1 MSDAPLRLERTLG
14 PWVASWIEANL
25 VHGPGDIQGQAIRLD
40 DEQLRFIFRAYEIDD
55 NGRRVVRRA
64 VFSRPKGRAK
74 SELAAMLACCELLGP
89 CRFAGWDAD
98 GRPIAKPVDSPVVL
112 CVATEEG
119 QAGNVFDAIVTM
131 LREGPVSDTP
141 GLDVGITRIYAP
153 GGGVCR
159 PLTASASSKD
169 GGRETFAIFDETHL
183 WANRELHSLH
193 DTIRRNLAK
202 RKAAEPWSV
211 EVSTMYAQ
219 GEGSVAEGSHKFAQ
233 AVAEGKISGNG
244 LLFDHRQGPEGFD
257 YSDDDQLRAALVD
270 AYGDAAEWMD
280 LDRMVAE
287 ARDPSSREA
296 DFRRYFLNQ
305 PTRPADSWIT
315 GDQWAAL
322 MVPELE
328 CPEGSDVWL
337 GIDLS
342 LKHDSTG
349 VAWTWIDE
357 ETGRVGVK
365 CHVISP
371 RENAVAHEYHPGGID
386 LLRVEELI
394 IELAGRYNVRAVV
407 YDPRF
412 MERSAQVL
420 SEEHGL
426 LVAPI
431 NQSSVVMLRA
441 YQTWYQAVQE
451 GRVAH
456 DGDVV
461 LEKHVTSTA
470 AIAQEGGWK
479 IRKLRQSHRIDA
491 HVAAVMA
498 HSRAEHDRNVV
509 EETSVY
515 ESRGIVT
522 L

>member
-1 MSDAPLRLERTLG
+1 MSAPTIRMERTLG

-25 VHGPGDIQGQAIRLD
+25 VHGPGDVQGQPIRLD

-55 NGRRVVRRA
+55 AGRRVVRRA

-74 SELAAMLACCELLGP
+74 SELAAMLACCEALGP

-98 GRPIAKPVDSPVVL
+98 GLPIAKPVDSPVVL

-131 LREGPVSDTP
+131 LREGPVADTP
-141 GLDVGITRIYAP
+141 GLDVGITRVYTP
-153 GGGVCR
+153 GGGTIR
-159 PLTASASSKD
+159 PVTAAATSKD
-169 GGRETFAIFDETHL
+169 GGRETFAVFDETHL
-183 WANRELHSLH
+183 WANRELHALH

-202 RKAAEPWSV
+202 RKAAEPWSL
-211 EVSTMYAQ
+211 EVSTMYAV
-219 GEGSVAEGSHKFAQ
+219 GESSVAEGSHKFAQ

-257 YSDDDQLRAALVD
+257 FSDDDQLRAALVD
-270 AYGDAAEWMD
+270 AYGDAADWMD

-305 PTRPADSWIT
+305 PTRPADSWIS
-315 GDQWAAL
+315 GDRWASLA
-322 MVPELE
+322 VPGLTI
-328 CPEGSDVWL
+328 PDGADVWMAV
-337 GIDLS
+337 DLS

-349 VAWTWIDE
+349 IATCFLMDD
-357 ETGRVGVK
+357 GRIGVK
-365 CHVISP
+365 AHVISP
-371 RENAVAHEYHPGGID
+371 RESAIAHEYHPGGID
-386 LLRVEELI
+386 IGRVEELI
-394 IELAGRYNVRAVV
+394 VDLARRYNVRALV

-412 MERSAQVL
+412 MERSAQIL
-420 SEEHGL
+420 SEEHGMV
-426 LVAPI
+426 VAPI

-441 YQTWYQAVQE
+441 YQSWYQAVQE

-456 DGDVV
+456 DGDRV

-470 AIAQEGGWK
+470 AVAAEGGWK

-498 HSRAEHDRNVV
+498 HSRAEHDRTHV
-509 EETSVY
+509 EEASVY
-515 ESRGIVT
+515 EDRGILT

>member
-1 MSDAPLRLERTLG
+1 VSEKPLRLERTLG

-25 VHGPGDIQGQAIRLD
+25 VHGPGDVQGQPIRLD

-55 NGRRVVRRA
+55 DGRRVVRRA

-74 SELAAMLACCELLGP
+74 SELAAMLACCEALGP

-131 LREGPVSDTP
+131 LREGAVADTP
-141 GLDVGITRIYAP
+141 GLDVGITRVYTP
-153 GGGVCR
+153 GGGTIR
-159 PLTASASSKD
+159 PTTAAATSKD
-169 GGRETFAIFDETHL
+169 GGRETFAVFDETHL
-183 WANRELHSLH
+183 WSNRELHSLH

-202 RKAAEPWSV
+202 RKAAEPWSL
-211 EVSTMYAQ
+211 EVSTMYAL
-219 GEGSVAEGSHKFAQ
+219 GENSVAEGSHKFAQ
-233 AVAEGKISGNG
+233 AVQEGKISGNG

-257 YSDDDQLRAALVD
+257 YSDDDQLRAALAD

-287 ARDPSSREA
+287 ARDPASREG

-315 GDQWAAL
+315 GDRWASLA
-322 MVPELE
+322 VPGLE
-328 CPEGSDVWL
+328 CPEGSEIWV
-337 GIDLS
+337 GVDLS

-349 VAWTWIDE
+349 IAWAFVTED
-357 ETGRVGVK
+357 GRVGVK
-365 CHVISP
+365 AHVISP

-386 LLRVEELI
+386 IGRVEELI
-394 IELAGRYNVRAVV
+394 VDLSRRFHVRSVV

-412 MERSAQVL
+412 MERSAQIL

-426 LVAPI
+426 VVAPI

-441 YQTWYQAVQE
+441 YQSWYQAVQE
-451 GRVAH
+451 GRVCH
-456 DGDVV
+456 DGDRV
-461 LEKHVTSTA
+461 LERHVTSTA
-470 AIAQEGGWK
+470 AVAAEGGWK

-498 HSRAEHDRNVV
+498 HSRAEHDRNHV
-509 EETSVY
+509 EAPSIY
-515 ESRGIVT
+515 EERGIVT

>member
-1 MSDAPLRLERTLG
+1 MSAPAIRMERTLG

-25 VHGPGDIQGQAIRLD
+25 VHGPGDIQGQPIRLD

-55 NGRRVVRRA
+55 HGRRVVRRA

-74 SELAAMLACCELLGP
+74 SELAAMLACCEALGP

-98 GRPIAKPVDSPVVL
+98 GMPIAKPVDSPVVL

-131 LREGPVSDTP
+131 LREGAVSDTP
-141 GLDVGITRIYAP
+141 GLDVGITRVYTP
-153 GGGVCR
+153 GGGTIR
-159 PLTASASSKD
+159 PVTAAATSKD
-169 GGRETFAIFDETHL
+169 GGRETFAVFDETHL
-183 WANRELHSLH
+183 WTNRELHSLH

-202 RKAAEPWSV
+202 RKAAEPWSL
-211 EVSTMYAQ
+211 EVSTMYAV
-219 GEGSVAEGSHKFAQ
+219 GESSVAEGSHKFAQ
-233 AVAEGKISGNG
+233 AVAEGKIGGNG
-244 LLFDHRQGPEGFD
+244 LLFDHRQGPEQFEF
-257 YSDDDQLRAALVD
+257 SDDDQLRAALVD
-270 AYGDAAEWMD
+270 AYGDASEWMD

-315 GDQWAAL
+315 GDRWASLAVPGL
-322 MVPELE
+322 EVPE
-328 CPEGSDVWL
+328 GADVWM
-337 GIDLS
+337 GVDLS

-349 VAWTWIDE
+349 VAWAW
-357 ETGRVGVK
+357 ETEDGRIGVK
-365 CHVISP
+365 AHVISP
-371 RENAVAHEYHPGGID
+371 RESAIAHEYHPGGID
-386 LLRVEELI
+386 IGRVEELI
-394 IELAGRYNVRAVV
+394 VDLARRYNVRALV

-412 MERSAQVL
+412 MERSAQIL
-420 SEEHGL
+420 SEEHGMV
-426 LVAPI
+426 VAPI

-441 YQTWYQAVQE
+441 YQSWYQAVQE
-451 GRVAH
+451 GRIAH
-456 DGDVV
+456 DGDRV

-470 AIAQEGGWK
+470 AVAAEGGWK

-498 HSRAEHDRNVV
+498 HSRAEHDRTHV
-509 EETSVY
+509 EEMSVY
-515 ESRGIVT
+515 EDRGILT

>member
-1 MSDAPLRLERTLG
+1 MSAPTIRMERTLG

-25 VHGPGDIQGQAIRLD
+25 VHGPGDVQGQPIRLD

-55 NGRRVVRRA
+55 AGRRVVRRA

-74 SELAAMLACCELLGP
+74 SELAAMLACCEALGP

-98 GRPIAKPVDSPVVL
+98 GLPIAKPVDSPVVL

-131 LREGPVSDTP
+131 LREGPVADTP
-141 GLDVGITRIYAP
+141 GLDVGITRVYTP
-153 GGGVCR
+153 GGGTIR
-159 PLTASASSKD
+159 PVTAAATSKD
-169 GGRETFAIFDETHL
+169 GGRETFAVFDETHL
-183 WANRELHSLH
+183 WANRELHALH

-202 RKAAEPWSV
+202 RKAAEPWSL
-211 EVSTMYAQ
+211 EVSTMYAV
-219 GEGSVAEGSHKFAQ
+219 GESSVAEGSHKFAQ

-257 YSDDDQLRAALVD
+257 FSDDDQLRAALVD
-270 AYGDAAEWMD
+270 AYGDAADWMD

-305 PTRPADSWIT
+305 PTRPADSWIS
-315 GDQWAAL
+315 GDRWASLA
-322 MVPELE
+322 VPELTI
-328 CPEGSDVWL
+328 PDGADVWMAV
-337 GIDLS
+337 DLS

-349 VAWTWIDE
+349 IATCFLMDD
-357 ETGRVGVK
+357 GRIGVK
-365 CHVISP
+365 AHVISP
-371 RENAVAHEYHPGGID
+371 RESAIAHEYHPGGID
-386 LLRVEELI
+386 IARVEELI
-394 IELAGRYNVRAVV
+394 VDLARRYNVRALV

-412 MERSAQVL
+412 MERSAQIL
-420 SEEHGL
+420 SEEHGMV
-426 LVAPI
+426 VAPI

-441 YQTWYQAVQE
+441 YQSWYQAVQE

-456 DGDVV
+456 DGDRV

-470 AIAQEGGWK
+470 AVAAEGGWK

-498 HSRAEHDRNVV
+498 HSRAEHDRTHV
-509 EETSVY
+509 EEASVY
-515 ESRGIVT
+515 EDRGILT

>member
-1 MSDAPLRLERTLG
+1 MSAPAIRMERTLG

-25 VHGPGDIQGQAIRLD
+25 VHGPGDIQGQPIRLD

-55 NGRRVVRRA
+55 HGRRVVRRA

-74 SELAAMLACCELLGP
+74 SELAAMLACCEALGP

-98 GRPIAKPVDSPVVL
+98 GMPIAKPVDSPVVL

-131 LREGPVSDTP
+131 LREGAVAETP
-141 GLDVGITRIYAP
+141 GLDVGITRVYTP
-153 GGGVCR
+153 GGGTIR
-159 PLTASASSKD
+159 PVTAAATSKD
-169 GGRETFAIFDETHL
+169 GGRETFAVFDETHL
-183 WANRELHSLH
+183 WTNRELHSLH

-202 RKAAEPWSV
+202 RKAAEPWSL
-211 EVSTMYAQ
+211 EVSTMYAV
-219 GEGSVAEGSHKFAQ
+219 GESSVAEGSHKFAQ
-233 AVAEGKISGNG
+233 AVAEGKIGGNG
-244 LLFDHRQGPEGFD
+244 LLFDHRQGPEQFEF
-257 YSDDDQLRAALVD
+257 SDDDQLRAALVD
-270 AYGDAAEWMD
+270 AYGDASEWMD

-315 GDQWAAL
+315 GDRWASLAVPGL
-322 MVPELE
+322 EVPE
-328 CPEGSDVWL
+328 GADVWM
-337 GIDLS
+337 GVDLS

-349 VAWTWIDE
+349 VAWAW
-357 ETGRVGVK
+357 ETEDGRIGIK
-365 CHVISP
+365 AHVISP
-371 RENAVAHEYHPGGID
+371 RENAIAHEYHPGGID
-386 LLRVEELI
+386 IGRVEELI
-394 IELAGRYNVRAVV
+394 VDLAHRYNVRALV

-412 MERSAQVL
+412 MERSAQIL
-420 SEEHGL
+420 SEEHGMI
-426 LVAPI
+426 VAPI

-441 YQTWYQAVQE
+441 YQSWYQAVQE
-451 GRVAH
+451 GRIAH
-456 DGDVV
+456 DGDRV

-470 AIAQEGGWK
+470 AVAAEGGWK

-498 HSRAEHDRNVV
+498 HSRAEHDRTHV
-509 EETSVY
+509 EEASVY
-515 ESRGIVT
+515 EDRGILT